1 MTMPSETSPIL
12 IVGAGPTGL
21 CLAIALRLKG
31 IDAHLVDRQPQGANT
46 SRAAVIHA
54 RTLEVLEELGATP
67 MLLARGIRVPRFRV
81 RERDRVLMDIDFGT
95 LPGRYPFTLM
105 LPQDETEAVLRERLR
120 QLGGVVHWSTELQRL
135 EQRAEHVVAHLRDPA
150 GASELKA
157 RWVVGCD
164 GFHSTVRE
172 AVGIPFAGGMYAES
186 FVLADV
192 SMDWPLTRAEVD
204 LFLSPAGLMVVAPLP
219 GDRYR
224 IVATADDAPAQ
235 PDATFVQALL
245 DDRGPRRQA
254 ARIVDVAWSSR
265 FRVHHRQAAGI
276 VAGNVILCGDAAHV
290 HSPAGGQ
297 GMNMGIQD
305 AASLVAPLLHAQ
317 AGDRASMLAWAHRR
331 EAVARSVVRMTDRMT
346 RAATLRSPLARAARN
361 ATLSAVGTIPHA
373 RRAMARRIAGL
384 D

>member
-1 MTMPSETSPIL
+1 MTIPSESSPIL

-31 IDAHLVDRQPQGANT
+31 VDAHVVDRQPQGANT

-54 RTLEVLEELGATP
+54 RTLEVLEELGVTP

-120 QLGGVVHWSTELQRL
+120 QLGGAVRWSTELQRL
-135 EQRAEHVVAHLRDPA
+135 EQRGEHVVAHLHDPA
-150 GASELKA
+150 GTSELAA
-157 RWVVGCD
+157 RWAVGCD
-164 GFHSTVRE
+164 GFHSMVRE

-192 SMDWPLTRAEVD
+192 SMDWPLKRAEVD
-204 LFLSPAGLMVVAPLP
+204 LFLSPAGLVVVAPLP
-219 GDRYR
+219 GERYR

-235 PDATFVQALL
+235 PDAAFVQALL
-245 DDRGPRRQA
+245 DDRGPRRPA
-254 ARIVDVAWSSR
+254 GRIVDVAWSSR
-265 FRVHHRQAAGI
+265 FRVHHRQAADI

-297 GMNMGIQD
+297 GMNTGIRD
-305 AASLVAPLLHAQ
+305 AASLVTPLLHAE
-317 AGDRASMLAWAHRR
+317 AGDRTALLAWAQKRQA
-331 EAVARSVVRMTDRMT
+331 EARSVVRMTDRMT

-361 ATLSAVGTIPHA
+361 ATLSAVGTVPHA